1 MRIPGGSQMTFED
14 LPPEIRLKL
23 LRLQKKMLSK
33 GKPREEEK
41 KDPRQIVLSVLSDEK
56 AVEVLKAAEEQ
67 FPQVIDKVIEA
78 LAKYVVENN
87 VKSIDAYEL
96 YQLFLALGLNVRL
109 PLKIKIVKRGK
120 EISFEDFI
128 KEKE

>member
-1 MRIPGGSQMTFED
+1 MTFED

-23 LRLQKKMLSK
+23 LRLQKKMLSR
-33 GKPREEEK
+33 GKPEEK
-41 KDPRQIVLSVLSDEK
+41 ERKDPRQIVLSVLSDEK

-67 FPQVIDKVIEA
+67 FPQVIDKIIEV

-109 PLKIKIVKRGK
+109 PLKIKVVKGGK
-120 EISFEDFI
+120 EISFEDYI

>member
-1 MRIPGGSQMTFED
+1 MTFED

-23 LRLQKKMLSK
+23 LRLQKKMLSR
-33 GKPREEEK
+33 GKPREEER
-41 KDPRQIVLSVLSDEK
+41 KDPKQIVLSVLSDEK
-56 AVEVLKAAEEQ
+56 AVEVLKAAEGQ

-78 LAKYVVENN
+78 LAKYIVENN

-109 PLKIKIVKRGK
+109 PLKIKVVKGGK
-120 EISFEDFI
+120 EISFEDYI

>member
-1 MRIPGGSQMTFED
+1 MTFED

-23 LRLQKKMLSK
+23 LRLQKKMLSR
-33 GKPREEEK
+33 GKPREEER

-56 AVEVLKAAEEQ
+56 AVEVLKAAEGQ

-78 LAKYVVENN
+78 LAKYIVENN

-109 PLKIKIVKRGK
+109 PLKIKVVKGGK
-120 EISFEDFI
+120 EISFEDYI

>member
-1 MRIPGGSQMTFED
+1 MTFED

-23 LRLQKKMLSK
+23 LRLQKKMLSR
-33 GKPREEEK
+33 GKPKEEER

-78 LAKYVVENN
+78 LAKYIVENN

-109 PLKIKIVKRGK
+109 PLKIKVAKGGK
-120 EISFEDFI
+120 EISFEDYI

>member
-1 MRIPGGSQMTFED
+1 MTLED

-33 GKPREEEK
+33 REEPREEERR
-41 KDPRQIVLSVLSDEK
+41 DPKQIVLSVLSDEK
-56 AVEVLKAAEEQ
+56 AREVLRAAEEQ
-67 FPQVIDKVIEA
+67 FPQVIDKIIEV
-78 LAKYVVENN
+78 LAKYIVENN
-87 VKSIDAYEL
+87 VRSIDAYEL

-109 PLKIKIVKRGK
+109 PLKIKVVKGGK
-120 EISFEDFI
+120 EISFEEYI

>member
-1 MRIPGGSQMTFED
+1 MTFED

-23 LRLQKKMLSK
+23 LRLQKKMLSR
-33 GKPREEEK
+33 GKPREEER

-67 FPQVIDKVIEA
+67 FSQVIDKVIEA
-78 LAKYVVENN
+78 LAKYIVENN

-109 PLKIKIVKRGK
+109 PLKIKVVKGGK
-120 EISFEDFI
+120 EISFEDYI

>member
-1 MRIPGGSQMTFED
+1 MTFED

-23 LRLQKKMLSK
+23 LRLQKKMLSR
-33 GKPREEEK
+33 GKPREEER

-67 FPQVIDKVIEA
+67 FSQVIDKVIEV
-78 LAKYVVENN
+78 LAKYIVENN

-109 PLKIKIVKRGK
+109 PLKIKVVKGGK
-120 EISFEDFI
+120 EISFEDYI

>member
-1 MRIPGGSQMTFED
+1 MTFED

-23 LRLQKKMLSK
+23 LRLQKKMLSR
-33 GKPREEEK
+33 GKPREEER

-67 FPQVIDKVIEA
+67 FPQVIDKIIEV

-109 PLKIKIVKRGK
+109 PLKIKVVKGGK
-120 EISFEDFI
+120 EISFEDYI

>member
-1 MRIPGGSQMTFED
+1 MTFED

-23 LRLQKKMLSK
+23 LRLQKKMLSR
-33 GKPREEEK
+33 GKPKEEER

-67 FPQVIDKVIEA
+67 FSQVIDKVIEV
-78 LAKYVVENN
+78 LAKYIVENN

-109 PLKIKIVKRGK
+109 PLKIKVVKGGK
-120 EISFEDFI
+120 EISFEDYI

>member
-1 MRIPGGSQMTFED
+1 MTFED

-23 LRLQKKMLSK
+23 LRLQKKMLSR
-33 GKPREEEK
+33 GKPREEER

-67 FPQVIDKVIEA
+67 FPQVIGKVIEA
-78 LAKYVVENN
+78 LAKYIVENN

-109 PLKIKIVKRGK
+109 PLKIKVVKGGK
-120 EISFEDFI
+120 EISFEDYI

>member
-1 MRIPGGSQMTFED
+1 MTFED

-33 GKPREEEK
+33 GKPKEEK
-41 KDPRQIVLSVLSDEK
+41 KDPRQILFSVLNDEK

-78 LAKYVVENN
+78 LAKFIVENN

-96 YQLFLALGLNVRL
+96 YQLFLTLGLNVRL
-109 PLKIKIVKRGK
+109 PLKIKVVKGGK

>member
-1 MRIPGGSQMTFED
+1 MTFED

-23 LRLQKKMLSK
+23 LRLQKKMLSR
-33 GKPREEEK
+33 GKPREEER
-41 KDPRQIVLSVLSDEK
+41 KDPRQVVLSVLSDEK
-56 AVEVLKAAEEQ
+56 AIEVLKAAEEQ

-78 LAKYVVENN
+78 LAKYIVENN

-109 PLKIKIVKRGK
+109 PLKIKVVKGGK
-120 EISFEDFI
+120 EISFEDYI

>member
-1 MRIPGGSQMTFED
+1 MTFED

-23 LRLQKKMLSK
+23 LRLQKKMLSR
-33 GKPREEEK
+33 GKPREEER

-67 FPQVIDKVIEA
+67 FPQVISKVIEA

-109 PLKIKIVKRGK
+109 PLKIKVVKGGK
-120 EISFEDFI
+120 EISFEDYI

>member
-1 MRIPGGSQMTFED
+1 MTFED